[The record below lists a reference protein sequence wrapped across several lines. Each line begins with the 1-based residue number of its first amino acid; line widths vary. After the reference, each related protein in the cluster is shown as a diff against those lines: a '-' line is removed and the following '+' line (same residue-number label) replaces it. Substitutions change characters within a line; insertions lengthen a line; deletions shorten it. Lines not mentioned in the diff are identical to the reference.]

1 MAALGW
7 SQTDVN
13 EFNKERFDD
22 LVTAG
27 WDLIIV
33 DESHRIGGSSEQVAR
48 HQLGRGLSEASPYL
62 LLLSATPHQGK
73 TDAFHRLVS
82 LLDKNDFPEPG
93 SVTRERIHPYVIRT
107 EKRRRLRRRQSAV
120 QAANHQAGRRRW
132 EGHQTRS
139 SLLRGHRIRREGN
152 NQASARNRL
161 LGFLMI

>member
-1 MAALGW
+1 
-7 SQTDVN
+7 
-13 EFNKERFDD
+13 
-22 LVTAG
+22 
-27 WDLIIV
+27 V

-107 EKRRRLRRRQSAV
+107 EKRQAITPTAIRCSSRESPSWSSSVGGAPDQKQLTTRSPNTARRQQPGQREKRATRLFDDLMQRLVTIHPRIIPTLEKRLAV
-120 QAANHQAGRRRW
+120 HP
-132 EGHQTRS
+132 
-139 SLLRGHRIRREGN
+139 
-152 NQASARNRL
+152 
-161 LGFLMI
+161 